1 MPVAFAG
8 GGVSPVPVNTPA
20 TVAHQT
26 TTAEAEHQG
35 LPAKAVE
42 LGRVFG
48 FSITNSMVAS
58 WIVAL
63 ILIIFAR
70 FATRHKERGPYWR
83 AEFFGCESDTGE
95 GACLT
100 KKWRQLMLRSHAR
113 WPNFTSSA
121 GEGANARLDRSQDC
135 EGKTEYPHF
144 QCVIGE

>member
-1 MPVAFAG
+1 
-8 GGVSPVPVNTPA
+8 
-20 TVAHQT
+20 VAHQT

-70 FATRHKERGPYWR
+70 FATRHNERGPYWR

-121 GEGANARLDRSQDC
+121 GEGISVGGSREKARSAPV
-135 EGKTEYPHF
+135 KSTSHF
-144 QCVIGE
+144 CLSKS